1 MRAEKRKRARRAER
15 ARACSGRNRRGGRRI
30 CVATMKNAIPS
41 FAGVGLLALTLLS
54 PRLAQAQDASA
65 LRGQDAPANSV
76 WLDTLDL
83 SNVTQDFGKPQA
95 GKSVDLNPM
104 TLGGVTYPH
113 GLGTHAVSRLLVN
126 LKGGA
131 TRFEAM
137 AGVDDEKK
145 NSPGSVRFEVFVDG
159 KRKVQTP
166 VLRGGDAPVPI
177 SVDLTGAKR
186 MTLVVT
192 DGDDGIDSDHADWA
206 GALLTLAAGAA
217 DKPVTLADVV
227 PDEPPLPIH
236 VGDSPTPAI
245 HGPRITGATPGHPFL
260 FRIPATG
267 TGPLTYGAKNLPAGL
282 TLDSAT
288 GIIAGALKAA
298 GTTRVRLTVS
308 GPRGRAERTLTVV
321 GGDHPLALTPPLGW
335 NSWNVWAGAVD
346 AKKVRDA
353 ADQIVAAGLAAHGYL
368 YVNID
373 DTWEAG
379 RDASGAILT
388 NDKFPDMKAL
398 AGYVH
403 SKGLKMGIYS
413 SPGPKTCGGYTGSYQ
428 HEQQDADTYASWG
441 VDYLKYD
448 WCSYGDVATGEGLE
462 KQIKPYRLMG
472 AALKKTD
479 RDILFS
485 LCQYGMADVWKW
497 GATIGGNAWRT
508 TGDIQDNWSSVRG
521 IFTAQNG
528 HEKYVGPGYWNDP
541 DMLMVGVVGFGNTH
555 PTHLKPNEQITHI
568 SMWSLLSSPLLIGCD
583 LTKLDAFTK
592 ALLTNDDVLDV
603 NQDLLG
609 RPAGRISETGDAQI
623 WARPLFD
630 GTQAVGLVNLGSDR
644 LDITVPWSQ
653 LGLSG
658 SQSVRDLWQR
668 KDQGR
673 FANGYT
679 VSVPAHGT
687 VLIKVGQPSS
697 TD

>member
-1 MRAEKRKRARRAER
+1 MRNTLPLWKRAAWT
-15 ARACSGRNRRGGRRI
+15 ALAATAFI
-30 CVATMKNAIPS
+30 YPVAAH
-41 FAGVGLLALTLLS
+41 
-54 PRLAQAQDASA
+54 AQDMAA
-65 LRGQDAPANSV
+65 LRAQDAPANAL

-83 SNVTQDFGKPQA
+83 ANVTQDYGTAHA
-95 GKSVDLNPM
+95 GKSVDSRPM
-104 TLGGVTYPH
+104 TVNGIAYPH
-113 GLGTHAVSRLLVN
+113 GLGTHSVSRLLID
-126 LKGGA
+126 LKGSA
-131 TRFEAM
+131 THFDAL
-137 AGVDDEKK
+137 AGVDDEEKAQGR
-145 NSPGSVRFEVFVDG
+145 GSVQFQVFVDG
-159 KRKVQTP
+159 KKKAETAI
-166 VLRGGDAPVPI
+166 LHGGDAPVPV

-186 MTLVVT
+186 MTLVVE
-192 DGDDGIDSDHADWA
+192 DGGDGNTYDHADWA
-206 GALLTLAAGAA
+206 GALLTLVPGAA
-217 DKPVTLADVV
+217 ARPVTMADVTAN
-227 PDEPPLPIH
+227 EPPMPIFM
-236 VGDSPTPAI
+236 GADSPVPAI
-245 HGPRITGATPGHPFL
+245 HGPRITGATPGKPFE
-260 FRIPATG
+260 FMIPATG
-267 TGPLTYGAKNLPAGL
+267 EGPLTFEAANLPAGL
-282 TLDSAT
+282 TLDKNT
-288 GIIAGALKAA
+288 GIISGVLPGVSSTK
-298 GTTRVRLTVS
+298 VRLTVR
-308 GPRGRAERTLTVV
+308 GPRGSSSRSLTIV
-321 GGDHPLALTPPLGW
+321 GGSRALALTPPMGW
-335 NSWNVWAGAVD
+335 NSWNVWAGRVD
-346 AKKVRDA
+346 AGKVRDA
-353 ADQIVAAGLAAHGYL
+353 ADQLISAGLAAHGFQ

-398 AGYVH
+398 ANYVH
-403 SKGLKMGIYS
+403 GKGLKMGIYS

-428 HEQQDADTYASWG
+428 HEQQDADTYAGWG

-448 WCSYGDVATGEGLE
+448 WCSYGDVATGDGLE
-462 KQIKPYRLMG
+462 KQVKPYRLMG

-508 TGDIQDNWSSVRG
+508 TGDIQDNWNSVRG
-521 IFTAQNG
+521 IFTSQNG
-528 HEKYVGPGYWNDP
+528 HQEYVGPGYWNDP

-603 NQDLLG
+603 NQDPLG

-658 SQSVRDLWQR
+658 SQPVRDLWQR
-668 KDQGR
+668 KDMGR

-687 VLIKVGQPSS
+687 VLVKVGQPSV